1 MNVGKTLYA
10 KNRRQWRAWLS
21 KHHRTAPEIWLIYYK
36 KQSGKPRIPY
46 NHAVEEALCYGWIDS
61 LLKPIDAVCYA
72 QRFSPRRPTS
82 RLSAMNRERVRRLI
96 ASGRM
101 TRFGLESIKH
111 AFDHKSDTKPRPK
124 WEVLAALPKRAA
136 PDDIATAI
144 AFLSGS
150 PRQGRVGVGYAT
162 LQAARA
168 EPAADGPTLELA
180 EVDRT
185 LERLAQT
192 TGKGSTQAKEQLLRQ
207 LFARATQEEQEFLFR
222 LMIGELRQGAL
233 EGLVTEAVARATGLD
248 SDLVR
253 RAAMLAGDL
262 GAVAHVALTE
272 GAQGLAR
279 YRVELFRPLQPMLA
293 QAADDVLD
301 ALTQLGEAA
310 FEYKLDGARIQAH
323 KRGDEVRVFSRQ
335 LNDVTV
341 AVPEVVEAARQLTL
355 REAILDGEAIALR
368 PDGKPWPFQV
378 TMRRFG
384 RKLDVERLRAE
395 LPLASFFFDI
405 LYADG
410 SPLLDEP
417 YARRFAALAAAVPE
431 AHRVPRLV
439 TADPGD
445 ARAVYERAIAAG
457 HEGLMAKALGAR
469 YDAGARGAAWL
480 KVKPAQ
486 TLDLVVLAAEW
497 GHGRRSGRLSNLHLG
512 AREPDAGGFV
522 MLGKTFKG
530 MTDEMLEWQTTKLLE
545 LETSR
550 DRYTVYVRPEL
561 VVEVAFNDV
570 QASPQYP
577 GGLTLRF
584 ARVKRYRPDKG
595 PDLADTIATV
605 RELHRRGGGRGEG

>member
-1 MNVGKTLYA
+1 MRLYDLV
-10 KNRRQWRAWLS
+10 Q
-21 KHHRTAPEIWLIYYK
+21 
-36 KQSGKPRIPY
+36 
-46 NHAVEEALCYGWIDS
+46 
-61 LLKPIDAVCYA
+61 
-72 QRFSPRRPTS
+72 TS
-82 RLSAMNRERVRRLI
+82 RAVAQTRGRLAKI
-96 ASGRM
+96 E
-101 TRFGLESIKH
+101 F
-111 AFDHKSDTKPRPK
+111 
-124 WEVLAALPKRAA
+124 LAALLKRAA
-136 PDDIATAI
+136 PDEIATAI

-192 TGKGSTQAKEQLLRQ
+192 TGKGSTQAKEQLLRR

-233 EGLVTEAVARATGLD
+233 EGLVTEAVARAAGLD

-301 ALTQLGEAA
+301 ALTQLGEAV
-310 FEYKLDGARIQAH
+310 FEYKLDGARIQVH
-323 KRGDEVRVFSRQ
+323 KQGDEVRVFSRQ

-341 AVPEVVEAARQLTL
+341 AVPEVVEAARRLTP
-355 REAILDGEAIALR
+355 RAAILDGEAIALR
-368 PDGKPWPFQV
+368 RDGKPLPFQV

-417 YARRFAALAAAVPE
+417 YTRRFAALAAVVPE

-439 TADPGD
+439 TADPREAG
-445 ARAVYERAIAAG
+445 AFYERAIAAG

-512 AREPDAGGFV
+512 ARDLDAGGFV

-530 MTDEMLEWQTTKLLE
+530 MTDQMLEWQTTKLLE